1 MPILATISVI
11 TVLMSGGNNFTL
23 DHVRDAAKEGI
34 KDKDRSKQVIAITKK
49 ADKEFK
55 SYNKN
60 IGKLSKQLVQMNA
73 DYNLTREE
81 IDSFY
86 NQSDKS
92 RMAFLEKFIELRFKA
107 KDLMTPEEWQAM
119 YTMIREEASK

>member
-1 MPILATISVI
+1 MPILATI
-11 TVLMSGGNNFTL
+11 TVVTILMGGGSNFTL
-23 DHVRDAAKEGI
+23 DHVIDAAKEGI
-34 KDKDRSKQVIAITKK
+34 KDKDRSKQVVAITKR

-55 SYNKN
+55 SFNKN

-92 RMAFLEKFIELRFKA
+92 RMAFLERFIELRFEA
-107 KDLMTPEEWQAM
+107 KNLMTPEEWEAI
-119 YTMIREEASK
+119 YTKIQEEASK

>member
-34 KDKDRSKQVIAITKK
+34 KDKDRSKQVVAITKR

-55 SYNKN
+55 SFNKN

-92 RMAFLEKFIELRFKA
+92 RMAFLERFIELRFEA
-107 KDLMTPEEWQAM
+107 KNLMTPEEWEAI
-119 YTMIREEASK
+119 YTKIQKEDSK

>member
-1 MPILATISVI
+1 MPILATI
-11 TVLMSGGNNFTL
+11 TVVTILMGGGSNFTL
-23 DHVRDAAKEGI
+23 DHVRDAAKDGI
-34 KDKDRSKQVIAITKK
+34 KDKDRSKQVVAITKR

-55 SYNKN
+55 SFNKN

-92 RMAFLEKFIELRFKA
+92 RMAFLERFIELRFEA
-107 KDLMTPEEWQAM
+107 KNLMTPEEWEAI
-119 YTMIREEASK
+119 YTKIQEEASK